1 MEQPLNIV
9 VQSSGSAKA
18 AVNDLGQLRQLCPTY
33 LSDGKNLRL
42 VFF

>member
-1 MEQPLNIV
+1 MEQPPNMAA
-9 VQSSGSAKA
+9 QSCGSAKA